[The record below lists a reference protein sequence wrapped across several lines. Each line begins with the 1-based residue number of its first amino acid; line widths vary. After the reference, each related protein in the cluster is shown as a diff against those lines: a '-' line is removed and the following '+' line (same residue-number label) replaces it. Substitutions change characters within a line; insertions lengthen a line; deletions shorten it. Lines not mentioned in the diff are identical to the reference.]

1 MFNKYWREFP
11 WFLQLVQFV
20 LLFFVC
26 LAFFAFLATYLTP
39 ILTGVNIEDIQNIRF
54 DSSSKSRIAFYIFQ
68 GLAHIGMFT
77 ISVALFAYATHP
89 RPLEYL
95 NLTSAKKPIQ
105 WLWVLLLALG
115 AIPMMSGIASLFDMI
130 PLSESL
136 ELSKADFATK
146 QKAYLNMQTPAELI
160 TGLIVFGIIPAI
172 GEELLFRGV
181 MMKFAAKKMVGSIF
195 WPIILS
201 SVFFATM
208 HGNVVG
214 FISLMIA
221 GMILGYVYYLTGSL
235 LLSIFAHL
243 VVNSTQ
249 VIISYVGRGNEDVE
263 AFMNSNDI
271 PWGLFIG
278 GTLLFAGAMY
288 MLWRDRTPL
297 PPTWTSDFNHEELI
311 EKENEQND
319 NSY

>member
-54 DSSSKSRIAFYIFQ
+54 DSSSNVRVAVYTLQ
-68 GLAHIGMFT
+68 GLAHLGMFT

-95 NLTSAKKPIQ
+95 NLISAKKPVQ

-115 AIPMMSGIASLFDMI
+115 AIPMISGIASLVDMI
-130 PLSESL
+130 PLTESL
-136 ELSKADFATK
+136 EQSKADFAAK
-146 QKAYLNMQTPAELI
+146 QKAFLNMQTPMEFIMAILTI
-160 TGLIVFGIIPAI
+160 GLIPAV

-201 SVFFATM
+201 SVFFAM
-208 HGNVVG
+208 IHGNVVG
-214 FISLMIA
+214 ILSLLIA

-243 VVNSTQ
+243 IVNSTQ